1 MSIQAYY
8 QVSIASATNNPNDLF
23 NDFIRDD
30 SQYHSF
36 QTGFLTSYVD
46 SLANLIFLL
55 SNQPIASYPRYKE
68 EEIILLNTSDLLIPK
83 QTESNRII
91 IDHSKNIQFTIRK
104 KTPPIKTD
112 RRKLSRWSSV
122 LLLLELQPAR
132 PVSPTV

>member
-36 QTGFLTSYVD
+36 QTGFLTIYVD

-104 KTPPIKTD
+104 KNTSNKN
-112 RRKLSRWSSV
+112 RS
-122 LLLLELQPAR
+122 
-132 PVSPTV
+132 